1 VDRNSAYWRMKTNH
15 SPADRAIQA
24 APLPDLLPVPRAVGA
39 MRMREVTAAPSGSA
53 VEHRPADVVSQPLVV
68 KYEFANRRRELIT
81 LPLALQSPCGL
92 ALAFRCGSTCG
103 LDGISGR
110 AELVGGDVCDDPGLA
125 SSVRGMPCCP
135 AQVSGRTHGM
145 AAGRPSLGH
154 RDLATHPGAGML
166 DRLTRPWVR
175 RLS

>member
-1 VDRNSAYWRMKTNH
+1 MKTNH
-15 SPADRAIQA
+15 SPADRAIRA

-110 AELVGGDVCDDPGLA
+110 AEFVGGDVCDDPGLA
-125 SSVRGMPCCP
+125 SSVRGMP
-135 AQVSGRTHGM
+135 
-145 AAGRPSLGH
+145 
-154 RDLATHPGAGML
+154 
-166 DRLTRPWVR
+166 
-175 RLS
+175 